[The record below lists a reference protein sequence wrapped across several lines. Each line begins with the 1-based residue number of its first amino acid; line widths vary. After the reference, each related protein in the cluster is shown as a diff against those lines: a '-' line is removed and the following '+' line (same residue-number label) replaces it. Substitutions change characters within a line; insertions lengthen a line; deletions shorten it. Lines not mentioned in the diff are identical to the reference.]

1 MLFFKCMWGGYGMDP
16 KTTWIQAHTN
26 LVSEITETHGCITF
40 ESHSS
45 VGILNNILPKTNME
59 F

>member
-1 MLFFKCMWGGYGMDP
+1 MDP